1 MMMQVESIT
10 SIVPLNLRLQYWS
23 LYDYSNTYILVK
35 GTNAVTEEAEEAD
48 AAAIQANERNKQKI
62 FQSREVFTDFVTEIN
77 R

>member
-1 MMMQVESIT
+1 MMMQVEGIT
-10 SIVPLNLRLQYWS
+10 SIVTLNLRLQYWS

-35 GTNAVTEEAEEAD
+35 GTNAVTSAEAD

-62 FQSREVFTDFVTEIN
+62 FQSCEVFTDCVTEIN